1 MQFYMQRFDIK
12 KSFLHRC
19 FYCDLINNA
28 KKFKFN
34 TSNLHNIK
42 NRIRKNRIHT
52 IYVLAT
58 IDGRFPS
65 QKYG

>member
-1 MQFYMQRFDIK
+1 M
-12 KSFLHRC
+12 FL
-19 FYCDLINNA
+19 YCDVINNV

-34 TSNLHNIK
+34 TFNLHYFK

-52 IYVLAT
+52 FYVLAT

-65 QKYG
+65 QKYGQSSGTTSRSN